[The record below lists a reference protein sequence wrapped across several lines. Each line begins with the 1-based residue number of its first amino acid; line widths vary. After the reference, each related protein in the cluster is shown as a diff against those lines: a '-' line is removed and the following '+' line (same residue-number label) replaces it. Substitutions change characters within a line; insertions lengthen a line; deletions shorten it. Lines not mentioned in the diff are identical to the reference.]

1 MTLPHKDLLDQ
12 LADLQLTLE
21 GYSLEKL
28 TVAQALEV
36 RESFQQFLKVMESFH
51 VPLEWE
57 KRAGM
62 QVAASP
68 RKDKSMQPS
77 DTPLRDAGVLCH
89 TGNPLGY
96 GDLGRKL
103 HGLGSRVYLA
113 ADTDTLVQL
122 AQSKSIDIILLDAEA
137 PLQDIN
143 ATIDQVRAPGHPCTG
158 KVPVLVISRNPGSP
172 LKTGAADSGVYTLN
186 SPSEDELFAAVSRLI
201 AEHKSDA
208 IPMGNDLFQEEQNDL
223 NPARGEEAAGDPC
236 GAEANPEEQKQL
248 FSRAVLEYTGRMRI
262 AISRGDFSGIA
273 DACRI
278 LRPQLHLWGA
288 GALLDFTEDIL
299 VSALKGKDLER
310 IAQAQEEF
318 LSLYPLVLKTLDGRA
333 DR

>member
-1 MTLPHKDLLDQ
+1 MTLPPKDLLDQ

-36 RESFQQFLKVMESFH
+36 RESFQQFLKVMESLHIPFE
-51 VPLEWE
+51 LE
-57 KRAGM
+57 KRVEI
-62 QVAASP
+62 QVPAPQKRSKSIPAS
-68 RKDKSMQPS
+68 DSL
-77 DTPLRDAGVLCH
+77 LRDAGVLCH
-89 TGNPLGY
+89 TGNPLSY
-96 GDLGRKL
+96 GVLGRKL

-113 ADTDTLVQL
+113 ADTDMLLNL
-122 AQSKSIDIILLDAEA
+122 AHSKSIDIILIDAEA
-137 PLQDIN
+137 PLQDLN
-143 ATIDQVRAPGHPCTG
+143 ATIDQVRAPRHAGG
-158 KVPVLVISRNPGSP
+158 GRVPVLVISRNPGSP
-172 LKTGAADSGVYTLN
+172 LKTGAADSGVYALN

-201 AEHKSDA
+201 SAHKSGA
-208 IPMGNDLFQEEQNDL
+208 IPMGNDLFQEERNDL
-223 NPARGEEAAGDPC
+223 RPALAADVGGVPAAGTTGRAADTHI
-236 GAEANPEEQKQL
+236 
-248 FSRAVLEYTGRMRI
+248 FSRAVLEYAGRMRI
-262 AISRGDFSGIA
+262 AMSRGDFSGIA

-310 IAQAQEEF
+310 ITQAQEEF
-318 LSLYPLVLKTLDGRA
+318 LSLYPLVLKSLDGSA